1 MLRNRSG
8 RPAVAV
14 WQVVSGWEPAGVA
27 VALARVSIMLEE
39 AAGVAGVA
47 WAPARREE
55 LTGLVGSVLDL
66 AAR

>member
-39 AAGVAGVA
+39 AAGVA

-66 AAR
+66 AVR

>member
-8 RPAVAV
+8 RPAVAML
-14 WQVVSGWEPAGVA
+14 QVVSDWEPTGVA
-27 VALARVSIMLEE
+27 IALALVSIMLEE
-39 AAGVAGVA
+39 AAGVAGLA

-55 LTGLVGSVLDL
+55 LTGQVGSILDL